1 MNKLFL
7 RATGAA
13 LLAFTLA
20 ACDAP
25 TSTPSSAPPTD
36 EAKAAEPAA
45 APAPKAGTLGA
56 LPPVERNKARLA
68 LFRTNYF
75 GLAVQPK
82 VFVDGAE
89 IGRCTPGNAYIVDL
103 APGEHQVSATTE
115 AEKITTF
122 SIAAGETA
130 YINCSIGM
138 GVLVGRAVFERVP
151 QATAMQ
157 KAGKFEIK

>member
-1 MNKLFL
+1 MNSVLS
-7 RATGAA
+7 RASGAM
-13 LLAFTLA
+13 LLAFALA
-20 ACDAP
+20 ACDTPTTAT
-25 TSTPSSAPPTD
+25 TSTPPSETT
-36 EAKAAEPAA
+36 KPAA
-45 APAPKAGTLGA
+45 APAPEAGTLA
-56 LPPVERNKARLA
+56 SLPSIEGKSARLA

-82 VFVDGAE
+82 VFVDGRE
-89 IGRCTPGNAYIVDL
+89 IGRCTPGNAYVVDL
-103 APGEHQVSATTE
+103 KPGEHQISATTE

-151 QATAMQ
+151 EATAQQ
-157 KAGKFEIK
+157 KAGKFKVQ